1 MYVQTEILI
10 PPRLIRRLR
19 DAAGPELR
27 KLVERVSML
36 EESHPE
42 SLAFTLMMIRLD
54 GCLECETDSFRAM
67 RGCLAC
73 ALQNLR
79 RHRANE
85 RELLKLYKVAL
96 NDVRAHLA
104 ARPAAAPPASGAA
117 SSRGERRDRRATRS
131 AKAARAA
138 PA

>member
-1 MYVQTEILI
+1 MYVQTEILF
-10 PPRLIRRLR
+10 PPRLIPQLR
-19 DAAGPELR
+19 DACGPELR
-27 KLVERVSML
+27 KLVERISAL
-36 EESHPE
+36 EDSHPE

-85 RELLKLYKVAL
+85 RELLKLYKAAL
-96 NDVRAHLA
+96 QEVREHLA
-104 ARPAAAPPASGAA
+104 ARPASAPPAPRAA
-117 SSRGERRDRRATRS
+117 RSSKT
-131 AKAARAA
+131 ARAA

>member
-1 MYVQTEILI
+1 MYVQTEILF
-10 PPRLIRRLR
+10 PPRLIPQLR
-19 DAAGPELR
+19 DACGPELR
-27 KLVERVSML
+27 KLVDRLATLDEA
-36 EESHPE
+36 HPE

-85 RELLKLYKVAL
+85 RELLKLYKAAL
-96 NDVRAHLA
+96 HDVQVHLA
-104 ARPAAAPPASGAA
+104 ARSAAAAPPPARRTSKASP
-117 SSRGERRDRRATRS
+117 
-131 AKAARAA
+131 AA